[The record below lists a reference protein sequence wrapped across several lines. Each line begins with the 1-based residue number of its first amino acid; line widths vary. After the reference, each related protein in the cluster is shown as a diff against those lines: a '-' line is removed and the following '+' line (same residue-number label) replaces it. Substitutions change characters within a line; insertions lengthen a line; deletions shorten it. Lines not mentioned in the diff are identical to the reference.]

1 MLIAVNTRFIVT
13 GQLEGYGYFTKE
25 VFFLLAHNHPEH
37 QFIFFFDWPFDTSLV
52 FPKNVTPVVVPPKAR
67 HALSFRWWFDVKIPL
82 ALKKYKADVFVSPD
96 GFCSLITKVPQVVV
110 IHDLAFIHHPKF
122 IPIIH
127 RIFYKR
133 YTPLFLKK
141 ASVVA
146 TVSEFSKND
155 IIDQYHVD
163 EQKIINVSSAAKTIF
178 QPVEWDEK
186 EAIKTEYADGC
197 EYFIFVGGIHP
208 RKNLLN
214 LLKAFSMFKKRQRSN
229 MKLLVAGRMA
239 WDYDKITEKMETYKF
254 RQDVKLLGYMG
265 EAALAKLV
273 AAAYALVFP
282 SYFEGFGVPILE
294 AMQSHVPVITSNT
307 SSMTEIGEEAALYA
321 DPTDAADIADQMKR
335 IFTNENL
342 RSQLVEKG
350 KLVAAKYSW
359 QRTSELMWQAIQQAV
374 SK

>member
-1 MLIAVNTRFIVT
+1 MRIAVNTRFIVT

-37 QFIFFFDWPFDTSLV
+37 QFIFFFDRPFDTSLI

-122 IPIIH
+122 IPTIH

-141 ASVVA
+141 ALVVA

-178 QPVEWDEK
+178 QPVKWDEK

-214 LLKAFSMFKKRQRSN
+214 LLKAFSLFKKRQRSN

-342 RSQLVEKG
+342 RGQLVEKG
-350 KLVAAKYSW
+350 KVVASKYRW

>member
-37 QFIFFFDWPFDTSLV
+37 QFIFFFDRPFDTSLI
-52 FPKNVTPVVVPPKAR
+52 FPKNVTPVIVPPKAR

-96 GFCSLITKVPQVVV
+96 GFCSLFTKVPQVLV

-122 IPIIH
+122 IPTIH

-186 EAIKTEYADGC
+186 EAIKTEYAEGC
-197 EYFIFVGGIHP
+197 EYFVFVGGIHP

-214 LLKAFSMFKKRQRSN
+214 LLKAFSLFKKRQRSN

-254 RQDVKLLGYMG
+254 RQDVKLLGYVG

-321 DPTDAADIADQMKR
+321 DPIDAADIADQMKR

-342 RSQLVEKG
+342 RGQLVEKG
-350 KLVAAKYSW
+350 KVVASKYRW

>member
-1 MLIAVNTRFIVT
+1 MRIAVNTRFIVT

-37 QFIFFFDWPFDTSLV
+37 QFIFFFDRPFDTSLV

-110 IHDLAFIHHPKF
+110 IHDLVFIHHPKF
-122 IPIIH
+122 IPTIH

-197 EYFIFVGGIHP
+197 EYFVFVGGIHP

-214 LLKAFSMFKKRQRSN
+214 LLKAFSLFKKRQRSN
-229 MKLLVAGRMA
+229 MKLLIAGRIA

-307 SSMTEIGEEAALYA
+307 SSMTEIGETAALYA
-321 DPTDAADIADQMKR
+321 DPADPADIADQMKR

-342 RSQLVEKG
+342 RSQLVGKG

-359 QRTSELMWQAIQQAV
+359 QQTSELMWQAIQQAV

>member
-1 MLIAVNTRFIVT
+1 MRIAVNTRFIVT

-37 QFIFFFDWPFDTSLV
+37 QFIFFFDRPFDTSLV

-122 IPIIH
+122 IPTIH

-254 RQDVKLLGYMG
+254 RQDVKLLGYVG

>member
-37 QFIFFFDWPFDTSLV
+37 QFIFFFDRPFDTSLI
-52 FPKNVTPVVVPPKAR
+52 FPKNVTPVIVPPKAR

-96 GFCSLITKVPQVVV
+96 GFCSLFTKVPQVLV

-122 IPIIH
+122 IPTIH

-186 EAIKTEYADGC
+186 EAIKTEYAEGC
-197 EYFIFVGGIHP
+197 EYFVFVGGIHP

-214 LLKAFSMFKKRQRSN
+214 LLKAFSLFKKRQRSN

-254 RQDVKLLGYMG
+254 RQDVKLLGYVG

-342 RSQLVEKG
+342 RGQLVEKG
-350 KLVAAKYSW
+350 KVVASKYRW

>member
-1 MLIAVNTRFIVT
+1 MRIAVNTRFIVPA
-13 GQLEGYGYFTKE
+13 QLEGYGYFTRE

-37 QFIFFFDWPFDTSLV
+37 QFIFFFDRPFDEKLL

-96 GFCSLITKVPQVVV
+96 GFCSLFTKVPQVLV

-122 IPIIH
+122 IPTIH
-127 RIFYKR
+127 RFFYKR

-141 ASVVA
+141 AAVIA
-146 TVSEFSKND
+146 TVSEFSKKD
-155 IIDQYHVD
+155 IVDQYQVD
-163 EQKIINVSSAAKTIF
+163 EQKIINVSSAAKNIF

-197 EYFIFVGGIHP
+197 EYFVFVGGIHP

-214 LLKAFSMFKKRQRSN
+214 LLKAFSLFKKRQRSN
-229 MKLLVAGRMA
+229 MKLLIAGRLA
-239 WDYDKITEKMETYKF
+239 WDYDKITEKIETYKF
-254 RQDVKLLGYMG
+254 RQDVKLLGYMS

-307 SSMTEIGEEAALYA
+307 SSMPEVGEDAALYA

-342 RSQLVEKG
+342 RDQLVEKG
-350 KLVAAKYSW
+350 KVVAAKYTW

>member
-25 VFFLLAHNHPEH
+25 VFFLLAHNHQEH
-37 QFIFFFDWPFDTSLV
+37 QFIFFFDRPFNTSLV

-96 GFCSLITKVPQVVV
+96 GFCSLITKVPQVLV

-122 IPIIH
+122 IPTIH

-146 TVSEFSKND
+146 TVSQFSKND

-186 EAIKTEYADGC
+186 EAIKTEYAEGC
-197 EYFIFVGGIHP
+197 EYFVFVGGIHP

>member
-1 MLIAVNTRFIVT
+1 MRIAVNTRFIVPA
-13 GQLEGYGYFTKE
+13 QLEGYGYFTRE

-37 QFIFFFDWPFDTSLV
+37 QFIFFFDRPFNENLV

-82 ALKKYKADVFVSPD
+82 ALKKYNADVFVSPD
-96 GFCSLITKVPQVVV
+96 GFCSLITKVPQVLV

-122 IPIIH
+122 IPTLH
-127 RIFYKR
+127 RFFYKR

-141 ASVVA
+141 AAVIA
-146 TVSEFSKND
+146 TVSEFSKKD
-155 IIDQYHVD
+155 IVDQYQVD
-163 EQKIINVSSAAKTIF
+163 EQKIINVSSAAKHIF

-197 EYFIFVGGIHP
+197 EYFVFVGGIHP

-214 LLKAFSMFKKRQRSN
+214 LLKAFSLFKKRQRSN
-229 MKLLVAGRMA
+229 MKLLVAGRLA
-239 WDYDKITEKMETYKF
+239 WDYDKITEKIETYKF

-307 SSMTEIGEEAALYA
+307 SSMPEIGETAALYA

-335 IFTNENL
+335 IFTNENM

-350 KLVAAKYSW
+350 KVVAAKYTW

>member
-1 MLIAVNTRFIVT
+1 MRIAVNTRFIVPA
-13 GQLEGYGYFTKE
+13 QLEGYGYFTRE

-37 QFIFFFDWPFDTSLV
+37 QFIFIFDRPFNENLV

-82 ALKKYKADVFVSPD
+82 ALKKYNADVFVSPD
-96 GFCSLITKVPQVVV
+96 GFCSLITKVPQVLV

-122 IPIIH
+122 IPTIH

-163 EQKIINVSSAAKTIF
+163 EQKIINVSSAAKNLF

-186 EAIKTEYADGC
+186 EAIKNEYADGC
-197 EYFIFVGGIHP
+197 EYFVFVGGIHP

-214 LLKAFSMFKKRQRSN
+214 LLKAFSLFKKRQRSN
-229 MKLLVAGRMA
+229 MKLLVAGRLA
-239 WDYDKITEKMETYKF
+239 WDYDKITEKIETYKF

-307 SSMTEIGEEAALYA
+307 SSMPEIGETAALYA

-335 IFTNENL
+335 IFTNENM

-350 KLVAAKYSW
+350 KVVAAKYTW

>member
-37 QFIFFFDWPFDTSLV
+37 QFIFFFDRPFDTSLV

-122 IPIIH
+122 IPTIH

-214 LLKAFSMFKKRQRSN
+214 LLKAFSLFKKRQRSN

>member
-1 MLIAVNTRFIVT
+1 MRIAVNTRFIVT

-37 QFIFFFDWPFDTSLV
+37 QFIFFFDRPFDTSVV

-122 IPIIH
+122 IPTIH

-133 YTPLFLKK
+133 YTPLFIRK

-146 TVSEFSKND
+146 TVSEFSKKD
-155 IIDQYHVD
+155 IVDQYHVD

-186 EAIKTEYADGC
+186 EAIKTQYADGC
-197 EYFIFVGGIHP
+197 EYFVFVGGIHP

-214 LLKAFSMFKKRQRSN
+214 LLKAFSLFKKRQRSN

-307 SSMTEIGEEAALYA
+307 SSMTEVGETAALYA
-321 DPTDAADIADQMKR
+321 DPADPADIADQMKR

-359 QRTSELMWQAIQQAV
+359 QQTSELMLQAIQQAV

>member
-1 MLIAVNTRFIVT
+1 MRIAVNTRFIVPA
-13 GQLEGYGYFTKE
+13 QLEGYGYFTRE

-37 QFIFFFDWPFDTSLV
+37 QFIFFFDRPFDEKLL

-96 GFCSLITKVPQVVV
+96 GFCSLFTKVPQVLV

-122 IPIIH
+122 IPTIH
-127 RIFYKR
+127 RFFYKR

-141 ASVVA
+141 AAVIA
-146 TVSEFSKND
+146 TVSEFSKKD
-155 IIDQYHVD
+155 IVDQYQVD
-163 EQKIINVSSAAKTIF
+163 EQKIINVSSAAKNIF

-197 EYFIFVGGIHP
+197 EYFVFVGGIHP

-214 LLKAFSMFKKRQRSN
+214 LLKAFSLFKKRQRSN
-229 MKLLVAGRMA
+229 MKLLIAGRLA
-239 WDYDKITEKMETYKF
+239 WDYDKITEKIETYKF
-254 RQDVKLLGYMG
+254 RQDVKLLGYMS

-294 AMQSHVPVITSNT
+294 AMQSLVPVITSNT
-307 SSMTEIGEEAALYA
+307 SSMPEVGEDAALYA

-342 RSQLVEKG
+342 RDQLVEKG
-350 KLVAAKYSW
+350 KVVAAKYTW

>member
-1 MLIAVNTRFIVT
+1 MRIAVNTRFIVT

-37 QFIFFFDWPFDTSLV
+37 QFIFFFDRPFDTSLV

-122 IPIIH
+122 IPTIH

-197 EYFIFVGGIHP
+197 EYFVFVGGIHP

-214 LLKAFSMFKKRQRSN
+214 LLKAFSLFKKRQRSN

>member
-1 MLIAVNTRFIVT
+1 MRIAVNTRFIVPA
-13 GQLEGYGYFTKE
+13 QLEGYGYFTRE

-37 QFIFFFDWPFDTSLV
+37 QFIFIFDRPFNENLV

-82 ALKKYKADVFVSPD
+82 ALKKYNADVFVSPD
-96 GFCSLITKVPQVVV
+96 GFCSLITKVPQVLV

-122 IPIIH
+122 IPTIH

-141 ASVVA
+141 AAVIA
-146 TVSEFSKND
+146 TVSEFSKKD
-155 IIDQYHVD
+155 IVDQYQVD
-163 EQKIINVSSAAKTIF
+163 EQKIINVSSAAKNIF

-197 EYFIFVGGIHP
+197 EYFVFVGGIHP

-214 LLKAFSMFKKRQRSN
+214 LLKAFSLFKKRQRSN
-229 MKLLVAGRMA
+229 MKLLVAGRLA
-239 WDYDKITEKMETYKF
+239 WDYDKITEKIETYKF

-307 SSMTEIGEEAALYA
+307 SSMPEIGETAALYA

-342 RSQLVEKG
+342 RGQLVEKG
-350 KLVAAKYSW
+350 KVVAAKYTW

>member
-1 MLIAVNTRFIVT
+1 MRIAVNTRFIVPA
-13 GQLEGYGYFTKE
+13 QLEGYGYFTRE

-37 QFIFFFDWPFDTSLV
+37 QFIFIFDRPFNENLV

-96 GFCSLITKVPQVVV
+96 GFCSLFTKVPQVLV

-122 IPIIH
+122 IPTIH
-127 RIFYKR
+127 RFFYKR

-141 ASVVA
+141 AAVIA
-146 TVSEFSKND
+146 TVSEFSKKD
-155 IIDQYHVD
+155 IVDQYHVD

-178 QPVEWDEK
+178 QPVEWDDK

-197 EYFIFVGGIHP
+197 EYFVFVGGIHP

-214 LLKAFSMFKKRQRSN
+214 LLKAFSLFKKRQRSN
-229 MKLLVAGRMA
+229 MKLLIAGRLA
-239 WDYDKITEKMETYKF
+239 WDYDKITEKIETYKF
-254 RQDVKLLGYMG
+254 RQDVKLLGYMS

-307 SSMTEIGEEAALYA
+307 SSMPEIGEAAALYA

-335 IFTNENL
+335 IFTNENM

-350 KLVAAKYSW
+350 KVVAAKYTW

>member
-1 MLIAVNTRFIVT
+1 MRIAVNTRFIVT

-37 QFIFFFDWPFDTSLV
+37 QFIFFFDRPFDTSLV

-122 IPIIH
+122 IPTIH

-214 LLKAFSMFKKRQRSN
+214 LLKAFSLFKKRQRSN

>member
-1 MLIAVNTRFIVT
+1 MRIAVNTRFIVPA
-13 GQLEGYGYFTKE
+13 QLEGYGYFTRE

-37 QFIFFFDWPFDTSLV
+37 QFIFFFDRPFDEKLL

-96 GFCSLITKVPQVVV
+96 GFCSLFTKVPQVLV

-122 IPIIH
+122 IPTIH
-127 RIFYKR
+127 RFFYKR

-141 ASVVA
+141 AAVIA
-146 TVSEFSKND
+146 TVSEFSKKD
-155 IIDQYHVD
+155 IVDQYHVD

-197 EYFIFVGGIHP
+197 EYFVFVGGIHP

-214 LLKAFSMFKKRQRSN
+214 LLKAFSLFKKRQRSN
-229 MKLLVAGRMA
+229 MKLLIAGRLA
-239 WDYDKITEKMETYKF
+239 WDYDKITEKIETYKF
-254 RQDVKLLGYMG
+254 RQDVKLLGYMS

-307 SSMTEIGEEAALYA
+307 SSMPEIGVAAALYA

-335 IFTNENL
+335 IFTNENM

-350 KLVAAKYSW
+350 KVVAAKYTW

>member
-1 MLIAVNTRFIVT
+1 MRIAVNTRFIVT

-37 QFIFFFDWPFDTSLV
+37 QFIFFFDRPFDTSLV

-122 IPIIH
+122 IPTIH

-197 EYFIFVGGIHP
+197 EYFVFVGGIHP

-214 LLKAFSMFKKRQRSN
+214 LLKAFSLFKKRQRSN
-229 MKLLVAGRMA
+229 MKLLIAGRMA

>member
-37 QFIFFFDWPFDTSLV
+37 QFIFFFDRPFDTSLI
-52 FPKNVTPVVVPPKAR
+52 FPKNVTPVIVPPKAR

-96 GFCSLITKVPQVVV
+96 GFCSLFTKVTQVLV

-122 IPIIH
+122 IPTIH

-163 EQKIINVSSAAKTIF
+163 EQKIINVSSAAKQIF

-186 EAIKTEYADGC
+186 EAIKTEYAEGC
-197 EYFIFVGGIHP
+197 EYFVFVGGIHP

-214 LLKAFSMFKKRQRSN
+214 LLKAFSLFKKRQRSN

-254 RQDVKLLGYMG
+254 RQDVKLLGYVG

>member
-37 QFIFFFDWPFDTSLV
+37 QFIFFFDRPFDTSLI
-52 FPKNVTPVVVPPKAR
+52 FPKNVTPVIVPPKAR

-122 IPIIH
+122 IPTIH

-186 EAIKTEYADGC
+186 EAIKTEYAEGC
-197 EYFIFVGGIHP
+197 EYFVFVGGIHP

-214 LLKAFSMFKKRQRSN
+214 LLKAFSLFKKRQRSN

>member
-1 MLIAVNTRFIVT
+1 MRIAVNTRFIVPA
-13 GQLEGYGYFTKE
+13 QLEGYGYFTRE

-37 QFIFFFDWPFDTSLV
+37 QFIFIFDRPFNENLV

-82 ALKKYKADVFVSPD
+82 ALKKYNADVFVSPD
-96 GFCSLITKVPQVVV
+96 GFCSLITKVPQVLV

-122 IPIIH
+122 IPTIH

-163 EQKIINVSSAAKTIF
+163 EQKIINVSSAAKNIF

-186 EAIKTEYADGC
+186 EAIKNEYADGC
-197 EYFIFVGGIHP
+197 EYFVFVGGIHP

-214 LLKAFSMFKKRQRSN
+214 LLKAFSLFKKRQRSN
-229 MKLLVAGRMA
+229 MKLLVAGRLA
-239 WDYDKITEKMETYKF
+239 WDYDKITEKIETYKF

-307 SSMTEIGEEAALYA
+307 SSMPEIGETAALYA

-335 IFTNENL
+335 IFTNENM

-350 KLVAAKYSW
+350 KVVAAKYTW

>member
-37 QFIFFFDWPFDTSLV
+37 HFIFFFDRPFDTSLV

-82 ALKKYKADVFVSPD
+82 ALKKYKVDVFVSPD

-122 IPIIH
+122 IPTIH

-186 EAIKTEYADGC
+186 EAIKTQYADGC
-197 EYFIFVGGIHP
+197 EYFVFVGGIHP

-214 LLKAFSMFKKRQRSN
+214 LLKAFSLFKKRQRSN

-307 SSMTEIGEEAALYA
+307 SSMTEIGETAALYA
-321 DPTDAADIADQMKR
+321 DPADPADIADQMKR

-359 QRTSELMWQAIQQAV
+359 QQTSELMWQAIQQAV